1 MEPSVGSDPR
11 QVWRQRAARAAV
23 ALVLIANLSASV
35 PYLIA
40 PGTYAAAFE
49 LEGAAGAAMVRAIG
63 VLFLM
68 WCVAYVPVVARPDRH
83 PALFGVILVQ
93 QVVGLAGESW
103 ILASL
108 PAGHVALW
116 ATGLRFIAFDGAGL
130 ALLGLAF
137 VLTWRRSG

>member
-40 PGTYAAAFE
+40 PGAYAAAFE
-49 LEGAAGAAMVRAIG
+49 LEGAAGAVMVRAIG

-93 QVVGLAGESW
+93 QTIGLIGESW

-108 PAGHVALW
+108 PPSHAALS
-116 ATGLRFIAFDGAGL
+116 ATGLRYIVFDGTGL
-130 ALLGLAF
+130 ALLVLAF
-137 VLTWRRSG
+137 TLSWRRP